1 MAIQVT
7 DLQLLREQLL
17 LRRQKLE
24 PVVSRAQTA
33 NLLQLLEQ
41 VDKALERVEAGSF
54 GICEV
59 CHGTLEAQRVLA
71 DPLARVC
78 LDCLPPAEA
87 RALERDLELAAS
99 HWSKRSSQV
108 RKGSGDISR
117 GQEVEPS

>member
-7 DLQLLREQLL
+7 DLHLLREQLL

-24 PVVSRAQTA
+24 PVVSRTQTA

-41 VDKALERVEAGSF
+41 VDRALERVEAGSF

-59 CHGTLEAQRVLA
+59 CHGTLEPQRVLA
-71 DPLARVC
+71 DPLARMC

-87 RALERDLELAAS
+87 RALERDLNWLPAS
-99 HWSKRSSQV
+99 RPVCASA
-108 RKGSGDISR
+108 
-117 GQEVEPS
+117 